1 MASDIQ
7 TQPRSRGIL
16 GQAIEPLLSWFL
28 GLPAERCNF
37 TTQALSIPI
46 SDGLSRIELRADL
59 FRPLLDKPLGTV
71 LVRSPYGRGIPIA
84 VPPRQLAARG
94 YQVLMVSCRGT
105 FGSAGEFDAFRT
117 EVQDG
122 KGVVEWMR
130 KQPWYTG
137 TFATIGGSYIGY
149 VQWALLYDPPKDMVA
164 AVPGVAP
171 HDFAQPIWGTGAL
184 DLDIVRWAD
193 MIVHQED
200 SFSLWETLGKTRT
213 RRLETLFEGTT
224 PLASNIQAH
233 LEGKF
238 PWMDKVLTKP
248 DLSDPFYE
256 PMKLGRALGQAQI
269 PTLIIAGWHDL
280 FVEQSIEQY
289 LGLKEQGCK
298 VALTVGPWSH
308 TKSVVA
314 TEMIRHGFD
323 WIEEHL
329 GNRAEAKRTAAVQ
342 YYVTGAQAWK
352 SVSDFPPRTESI
364 TFYLHDGGELAE
376 KPLSTSSGSST
387 FTFDP
392 RNPTPEIGGNAL
404 LTGGRVNDTAL
415 AKRSDVLV
423 FDTAPLEE
431 DTEICGKPAIQ
442 LAHSTSS
449 PYVDVFVRV
458 SEVDA
463 KGRSHNITE
472 TYKRLDPK
480 RADDEELKLALNF
493 CAHRFL
499 KGTKIRVVIAGGNF
513 PQYAKNHGVENSDLN
528 GTEMIAVDHTIHHSE
543 SRISNIVFPVVRVPE

>member
-46 SDGLSRIELRADL
+46 SDSLSRIELRADL
-59 FRPLLDKPLGTV
+59 FQPLLDKPLGTV

-84 VPPRQLAARG
+84 IPPRQLAARG
-94 YQVLMVSCRGT
+94 YQVLVVSCRGT
-105 FGSAGEFDAFRT
+105 FGSGGEFDAFRT

-200 SFSLWETLGKTRT
+200 SFSLWEALCKTRT

-256 PMKLGRALGQAQI
+256 PMKLGRALGQAEI
-269 PTLIIAGWHDL
+269 PTLIIAGWFDL

-289 LGLKEQGCK
+289 LRLKEQGCN

-329 GNRAEAKRTAAVQ
+329 GNRAEAKRSAAVQ
-342 YYVTGAQAWK
+342 YFVTGAQEWK
-352 SVSDFPPRTESI
+352 SASDFPPRTEST
-364 TFYLHDGGELAE
+364 TFFLHEGGKLAE
-376 KPLSTSSGSST
+376 KPLSASSGSST

-404 LTGGRVNDTAL
+404 ITGGRVNDTAL

-472 TYKRLDPK
+472 TYKRLNPK

-499 KGTKIRVVIAGGNF
+499 KGTKIRVIIAGGNF